1 MKMKESDLYLPL
13 KQYLESQNYEVKGE
27 VCDCDVVAIK
37 EEEPP
42 VIVELKL
49 TLNLDVLLQ
58 GVDRLCLSSLI
69 YIGIPKESKSFKK
82 KRKLSLKL
90 LKMLGFGLILIDV
103 KSNKVEVL
111 LDPCEYKPRKI
122 KQKKEKLLGEFQSR
136 IGDPNLG
143 GMASK
148 KGVLTS
154 YRQKALKIAL
164 YLDKN
169 QDKVIKASILSKELE
184 EPKARD
190 IMYKNFYGW
199 FNNVSRG
206 EYELTQKGKDEIKLW
221 LSKST

>member
-1 MKMKESDLYLPL
+1 MKESDLYLPL

-27 VCDCDVVAIK
+27 VCDCDVVAVR
-37 EEEPP
+37 EEESP

-49 TLNLDVLLQ
+49 SLNLDVLLQ
-58 GVDRLCLSSLI
+58 GVDRLVLSSII
-69 YIGIPKESKSFKK
+69 YIGIPKDCKSFKK
-82 KRKLSLKL
+82 KRKLALKL
-90 LKMLGFGLILIDV
+90 LKMLGFGLILIDHI
-103 KSNKVEVL
+103 KNKVEVV
-111 LDPCEYKPRKI
+111 LDPTEYKPRKI

-164 YLDKN
+164 YLEEHGDC
-169 QDKVIKASILSKELE
+169 KASEIAKVLD

-190 IMYKNFYGW
+190 IMYNNYYSW
-199 FNNVSRG
+199 FERAGKGIYS
-206 EYELTQKGKDEIKLW
+206 LTAKGKEEIGLW
-221 LSKST
+221 LQKSDISIS

>member
-1 MKMKESDLYLPL
+1 MKESDLYLPL

-27 VCDCDVVAIK
+27 ICDCDVVAIK
-37 EEEPP
+37 DKEPP

-58 GVDRLCLSSLI
+58 GVDRLALSSLI
-69 YIGIPKESKSFKK
+69 YIGIPHECKSFKK
-82 KRKLSLKL
+82 RRKLSLKL

-103 KSNKVEVL
+103 KSNRVEVV
-111 LDPCEYKPRKI
+111 LDPSEYTPRKI

-164 YLDKN
+164 YLEK
-169 QDKVIKASILSKELE
+169 KESAKASILSKELD

-199 FNNVSRG
+199 FDRVSIGVYKLSVKG
-206 EYELTQKGKDEIKLW
+206 EAEIGLW
-221 LSKST
+221 LSK

>member
-1 MKMKESDLYLPL
+1 MKESDLYLPL

-37 EEEPP
+37 ENEPP

-58 GVDRLCLSSLI
+58 GVDRLTLSSLI
-69 YIGIPKESKSFKK
+69 YIGIPYECKSFKK
-82 KRKLSLKL
+82 RRKLALKL
-90 LKMLGFGLILIDV
+90 LKMLGFGLILIDST
-103 KSNKVEVL
+103 KDKVEVL
-111 LDPCEYKPRKI
+111 LDPSEYKPRKV

-136 IGDPNLG
+136 VGDPNLG

-164 YLDKN
+164 YLEKN
-169 QDKVIKASILSKELE
+169 NLAKASTISKELDIS
-184 EPKARD
+184 KARD

-199 FNNVSRG
+199 FDIESRG
-206 EYELTQKGKDEIKLW
+206 VYKLTAKGKDEIGLW
-221 LSKST
+221 LIKSG

>member
-1 MKMKESDLYLPL
+1 MKESDLYLPL

-27 VCDCDVVAIK
+27 VCDCDVVAMRG
-37 EEEPP
+37 EEPP

-58 GVDRLCLSSLI
+58 GVDRLALSSLI
-69 YIGIPKESKSFKK
+69 YIGIPHECKSFKK
-82 KRKLSLKL
+82 RRKLSVKL
-90 LKMLGFGLILIDV
+90 LKMLGFGLILINP

-111 LDPCEYKPRKI
+111 LDPSEYKPRKV
-122 KQKKEKLLGEFQSR
+122 KQKKERLLGEFQSR

-164 YLDKN
+164 YLEKN
-169 QDKVIKASILSKELE
+169 KSVKASTLSKELE

-199 FNNVSRG
+199 FNRVSTG
-206 EYELTQKGKDEIKLW
+206 VYDLSPKGKDEIGLW
-221 LSKST
+221 LSKSI

>member
-1 MKMKESDLYLPL
+1 MKESDLYLPL

-27 VCDCDVVAIK
+27 VCDCDVVAVR
-37 EEEPP
+37 EDEPP

-58 GVDRLCLSSLI
+58 GVDRLALSSLI
-69 YIGIPKESKSFKK
+69 YIGIPKECKSFKK
-82 KRKLSLKL
+82 RRKLAIKL
-90 LKMLGFGLILIDV
+90 LKMLGFGLILIDP

-111 LDPCEYKPRKI
+111 LDPSEYKPRKI

-164 YLDKN
+164 YLEKN
-169 QDKVIKASILSKELE
+169 ESVKASIISKELE

-190 IMYKNFYGW
+190 IMYKNFYAW
-199 FNNVSRG
+199 FDRVSNG
-206 EYELTQKGKDEIKLW
+206 VYKLSPKGKDEIGLW
-221 LSKST
+221 LSKSE

>member
-1 MKMKESDLYLPL
+1 MKESDLYLPL
-13 KQYLESQNYEVKGE
+13 KQYLESQGYEVKGE
-27 VCDCDVVAIK
+27 ICDCDVVAVRN
-37 EEEPP
+37 EEPT

-58 GVDRLCLSSLI
+58 GVDRLTLSSLI
-69 YIGIPKESKSFKK
+69 YIGIPHDSKSFKK
-82 KRKLSLKL
+82 KRKLSLRL
-90 LKMLGFGLILIDV
+90 LKMLGFGLILINS

-111 LDPCEYKPRKI
+111 LDPSEYKPRKV

-164 YLDKN
+164 YLEKN
-169 QDKVIKASILSKELE
+169 KPVKASILAKELDL
-184 EPKARD
+184 PKARD

-199 FNNVSRG
+199 FDRVSTG
-206 EYELTQKGKDEIKLW
+206 VYELSKKGKDEIVLW
-221 LSKST
+221 LSKSE

>member
-1 MKMKESDLYLPL
+1 MKESDLYLPL

-27 VCDCDVVAIK
+27 VCDCDVVAVK
-37 EEEPP
+37 ENEPP

-58 GVDRLCLSSLI
+58 GVDRLALSSLI
-69 YIGIPKESKSFKK
+69 YIGIPKECKSFKK
-82 KRKLSLKL
+82 RRKLAIKL
-90 LKMLGFGLILIDV
+90 LKMLGFGLILIDI

-111 LDPCEYKPRKI
+111 LDPSEYKPRKV

-143 GMASK
+143 GMSSK

-164 YLDKN
+164 YLEKN
-169 QDKVIKASILSKELE
+169 ESVKASILSKELD

-199 FNNVSRG
+199 FEIVSRG
-206 EYELTQKGKDEIKLW
+206 VYKISTKGKDEIGLW
-221 LSKST
+221 LSKSI

>member
-1 MKMKESDLYLPL
+1 MKESDLYLPL

-27 VCDCDVVAIK
+27 VCDCDVVAVK
-37 EEEPP
+37 DEEPP

-58 GVDRLCLSSLI
+58 GVDRLALSSVI
-69 YIGIPKESKSFKK
+69 YIGIPHDAKSFKK
-82 KRKLSLKL
+82 KRKLCLKL
-90 LKMLGFGLILIDV
+90 LRMLGFGLILINA
-103 KSNKVEVL
+103 KSSKVEVL
-111 LDPCEYKPRKI
+111 LDPSEYKPRKV
-122 KQKKEKLLGEFQSR
+122 KQKKERLLGEFQSR

-143 GMASK
+143 GMSSK

-164 YLDKN
+164 YLEKN
-169 QDKVIKASILSKELE
+169 ESVKASILSKEIE

-199 FNNVSRG
+199 FDRVGAGIYALS
-206 EYELTQKGKDEIKLW
+206 TKGKDEIGLW
-221 LSKST
+221 LSKGT

>member
-1 MKMKESDLYLPL
+1 MKESDLYLPL
-13 KQYLESQNYEVKGE
+13 KEYLQSQNYEVKSE
-27 VCDCDVVAIK
+27 VCDCDVVALK
-37 EEEPP
+37 DDDTP

-49 TLNLDVLLQ
+49 SLNIDVLLQ
-58 GVDRLCLSSLI
+58 GVDRLSLSSII
-69 YIGIPKESKSFKK
+69 YIGIPHDTKSFKK

-90 LKMLGFGLILIDV
+90 LKMLGFGLILIDPS
-103 KSNKVEVL
+103 KNKVEVV
-111 LDPCEYKPRKI
+111 LDPLEYKPRKI

-164 YLDKN
+164 YLEKN
-169 QDKVIKASILSKELE
+169 EGQKASYIAKELD

-199 FNNVSRG
+199 FNRLG
-206 EYELTQKGKDEIKLW
+206 LGIYELSSKGKSELNLW
-221 LSKST
+221 LEKNS

>member
-1 MKMKESDLYLPL
+1 MKESDLYLPL

-27 VCDCDVVAIK
+27 VCDCDVVAVK
-37 EEEPP
+37 EDESP

-49 TLNLDVLLQ
+49 SLNLDVLLQ
-58 GVDRLCLSSLI
+58 GVDRLALSSII
-69 YIGIPKESKSFKK
+69 YVGIPKDCKSFKK
-82 KRKLSLKL
+82 KRKLALKL
-90 LKMLGFGLILIDV
+90 LKMLGFGLILIDPV
-103 KSNKVEVL
+103 KNKVEVV
-111 LDPCEYKPRKI
+111 LDPTEYKPRKI

-164 YLDKN
+164 YLEEHGDC
-169 QDKVIKASILSKELE
+169 KASEIAKVLD

-190 IMYKNFYGW
+190 IMYNNYYSW
-199 FNNVSRG
+199 FDRVGKGIYS
-206 EYELTQKGKDEIKLW
+206 LTTKGKEEIGLW
-221 LSKST
+221 LQKSDIGIS

>member
-1 MKMKESDLYLPL
+1 MKESDLYLPL

-27 VCDCDVVAIK
+27 ICDCDVVAIK
-37 EEEPP
+37 DKEPP

-58 GVDRLCLSSLI
+58 GVDRLALSSLI
-69 YIGIPKESKSFKK
+69 YIGIPHECKSFKK
-82 KRKLSLKL
+82 RRKLSLKL

-103 KSNKVEVL
+103 KSNKVEVV
-111 LDPCEYKPRKI
+111 LDPSEYTPRKI

-164 YLDKN
+164 YLEKN
-169 QDKVIKASILSKELE
+169 ESAKASILSKELE

-199 FNNVSRG
+199 FDRVSIGVYKLSVKG
-206 EYELTQKGKDEIKLW
+206 EAEIGLW
-221 LSKST
+221 LSK

>member
-1 MKMKESDLYLPL
+1 MKESDLYLPL
-13 KQYLESQNYEVKGE
+13 KQYLEAQNYEVKGE

-37 EEEPP
+37 DEEPP

-58 GVDRLCLSSLI
+58 GVDRLVLSSLI
-69 YIGIPKESKSFKK
+69 YIGIPKECKSFKK
-82 KRKLSLKL
+82 RKKLSVKL

-103 KSNKVEVL
+103 KSNKVDVL
-111 LDPCEYKPRKI
+111 LDPSEYKPRKV

-143 GMASK
+143 GMSSK

-164 YLDKN
+164 YLEKDGS
-169 QDKVIKASILSKELE
+169 VKASTLSKELDI
-184 EPKARD
+184 PKARD
-190 IMYKNFYGW
+190 IMYKNYYAW
-199 FNNVSRG
+199 FDRVSTGIYKLSKKG
-206 EYELTQKGKDEIKLW
+206 EDEIGLW
-221 LSKST
+221 LSKSI

>member
-1 MKMKESDLYLPL
+1 MKESDLYLPL
-13 KQYLESQNYEVKGE
+13 KQYLESQDYEVKGE
-27 VCDCDVVAIK
+27 VCDCDVVAVRA
-37 EEEPP
+37 EEPP

-49 TLNLDVLLQ
+49 TLNIDVLLQ
-58 GVDRLCLSSLI
+58 GVDRLALSSII
-69 YIGIPKESKSFKK
+69 YIGIPHDAKSFKK
-82 KRKLSLKL
+82 KRKLCLKL
-90 LKMLGFGLILIDV
+90 LKMLGFGLILINA

-111 LDPCEYKPRKI
+111 LDPSEYKPRKV

-154 YRQKALKIAL
+154 YRQRALKIAL
-164 YLDKN
+164 YLEKN
-169 QDKVIKASILSKELE
+169 ESVKASTLAKELE

-199 FNNVSRG
+199 FDRISTGV
-206 EYELTQKGKDEIKLW
+206 YELTPKGKGEIGLW
-221 LSKST
+221 LSKSK

>member
-1 MKMKESDLYLPL
+1 MKESDLYLPL

-27 VCDCDVVAIK
+27 VCDCDVVAVRA
-37 EEEPP
+37 EEPP

-58 GVDRLCLSSLI
+58 GVDRLTLSQLI
-69 YIGIPKESKSFKK
+69 YIGIPHDAKSFKK

-90 LKMLGFGLILIDV
+90 LKMLGFGLILIDPE
-103 KSNKVEVL
+103 SNKVEVV
-111 LDPCEYKPRKI
+111 LDPSEYKPRKV
-122 KQKKEKLLGEFQSR
+122 KQKKERLLGEFQSR
-136 IGDPNLG
+136 VGDPNLG

-164 YLDKN
+164 YLEKN
-169 QDKVIKASILSKELE
+169 ESVKASTLSKELD

-199 FNNVSRG
+199 FDRVSTG
-206 EYELTQKGKDEIKLW
+206 VYELTPKGKDEIALW
-221 LSKST
+221 LSKSTK